1 VSNLRDCISQMA
13 QTRSI
18 LQIEP
23 GRPAHRAQE
32 RAMSDGSGRTA
43 SVSSWDAVPLLP
55 DQPGLVRR
63 SLEASVWIDVF
74 TPIREEL
81 LPAA

>member
-1 VSNLRDCISQMA
+1 VSNLRDCIPQM
-13 QTRSI
+13 
-18 LQIEP
+18 
-23 GRPAHRAQE
+23 
-32 RAMSDGSGRTA
+32 
-43 SVSSWDAVPLLP
+43 SSWDAVPLLP

-81 LPAA
+81 LPGARA